1 MSVCT
6 IDGQRFSLG
15 NVKVPFTLQSVSK
28 PFTYA
33 VCLNELGPEVVHN
46 YVSHE
51 PSGRNFNEIVLDKR
65 YQNKKIKNN
74 IIKFKIKYSIN

>member
-15 NVKVPFTLQSVSK
+15 DVSDPFTLQSVSK

-33 VCLNELGPEVVHN
+33 ICLNELGPEVVHN
-46 YVSHE
+46 YVSYE

-65 YQNKKIKNN
+65 
-74 IIKFKIKYSIN
+74 